1 MSAEILVKATGLHK
15 TFGKVKAVND
25 VSFEVRKGDIYG
37 FLGPNGS
44 GKSTTIRMM
53 LGLIRPDS
61 GHIKLFGEHM
71 DRKNFKLLRRIG
83 ALIER
88 PDFYTYLSAA
98 KNLELLASYSGL
110 NLNPNEQKRRIGEI
124 LDLVELSERAD
135 SKVKTFSQGMKQRLG
150 IAQTLLHDPDLIILD
165 EPVNGL
171 DPQGIKD
178 IRNLIVRLNEEMGKT
193 LIVSSHI
200 LREMELI
207 ANRMLVINRGK
218 VRVEG
223 DVKALLKG
231 EKVRVILSTNNPE
244 KTLEILK
251 TNGFSEKPEINK
263 LQEIIFELHSDRV
276 PQLNKILV
284 DADIAVYQLNALN
297 SLEDYFLSI
306 TA

>member
-61 GHIKLFGEHM
+61 GHIKLFGEQM

>member
-1 MSAEILVKATGLHK
+1 
-15 TFGKVKAVND
+15 
-25 VSFEVRKGDIYG
+25 
-37 FLGPNGS
+37 
-44 GKSTTIRMM
+44 
-53 LGLIRPDS
+53 
-61 GHIKLFGEHM
+61 
-71 DRKNFKLLRRIG
+71 
-83 ALIER
+83 
-88 PDFYTYLSAA
+88 
-98 KNLELLASYSGL
+98 
-110 NLNPNEQKRRIGEI
+110 
-124 LDLVELSERAD
+124 
-135 SKVKTFSQGMKQRLG
+135 MKQRLG

-223 DVKALLKG
+223 EVKALLKG
-231 EKVRVILSTNNPE
+231 EKVRVILSTNNPA
-244 KTLEILK
+244 KTIAILK
-251 TNGFSEKPEINK
+251 NNGFAEKPEINK
-263 LQEIIFELHSDRV
+263 LQEIIFDLHSDRV
-276 PQLNKILV
+276 PQLNKLLV
-284 DADIAVYQLNALN
+284 EADIAVYQLNALN

>member
-61 GHIKLFGEHM
+61 GHIKLFGEQM

-98 KNLELLASYSGL
+98 KNLELLASYSEL

-284 DADIAVYQLNALN
+284 EADIAVYQLNALN